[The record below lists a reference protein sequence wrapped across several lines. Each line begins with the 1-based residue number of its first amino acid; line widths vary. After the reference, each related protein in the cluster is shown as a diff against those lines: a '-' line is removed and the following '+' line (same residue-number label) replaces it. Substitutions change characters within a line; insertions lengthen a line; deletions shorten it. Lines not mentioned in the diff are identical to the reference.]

1 MTDPDWDDPTTG
13 DLARRLAATDF
24 SADSRIR
31 HTLRARLLAGGPP
44 PRPVVP
50 APARRLAPAAWLA
63 LALVGLLTLAMA
75 GGWAG
80 HVAADVQAATPT
92 HPATAL
98 ATSGRSG
105 PTAAVHT
112 ATGVP
117 TPAPTGIIVATQ
129 AGALP
134 LAVTVVST
142 LGVVPV
148 DGVTPAGR

>member
-1 MTDPDWDDPTTG
+1 MTDPEWDDPATH

-31 HTLRARLLAGGPP
+31 LTLRARLLAGNTL
-44 PRPVVP
+44 PRPVA
-50 APARRLAPAAWLA
+50 APMGRRLAPAAWLA

-75 GGWAG
+75 SGWAG

-92 HPATAL
+92 HLATAL
-98 ATSGRSG
+98 ATSSRSG
-105 PTAAVHT
+105 PTAAART

-117 TPAPTGIIVATQ
+117 TPAPTGITVATQ
-129 AGALP
+129 AGTMP
-134 LAVTVVST
+134 FAVTVVST